1 MLLPNV
7 VIFGSIGFFLI
18 LKLWYLQNV
27 EVDPYVIRTVDKLM
41 YIPDIDVI
49 SAARNYHSYYSIYV
63 NRIKLIIK
71 DIEKSLSSDE
81 NLHNNIKRCQST
93 DLYDNIGFIEVI
105 IPSID
110 KAEKKLCQI
119 LSDRD
124 VLINRYIKDTDRK
137 LLQEKIC
144 TFAFV
149 KFWED
154 KNYITIASNL
164 KRSRELITLHLTLIS
179 N

>member
-7 VIFGSIGFFLI
+7 LIFGSLGFFLI
-18 LKLWYLQNV
+18 LNLWYLQNA
-27 EVDPYVIRTVDKLM
+27 EVDPYVIRTVNKLM

-81 NLHNNIKRCQST
+81 NLH
-93 DLYDNIGFIEVI
+93 DNIGFIEVI

-119 LSDRD
+119 LSDRG

-137 LLQEKIC
+137 LLQEKIY

-154 KNYITIASNL
+154 KNCITIASNL
-164 KRSRELITLHLTLIS
+164 ERFRELLLSHLTLIS